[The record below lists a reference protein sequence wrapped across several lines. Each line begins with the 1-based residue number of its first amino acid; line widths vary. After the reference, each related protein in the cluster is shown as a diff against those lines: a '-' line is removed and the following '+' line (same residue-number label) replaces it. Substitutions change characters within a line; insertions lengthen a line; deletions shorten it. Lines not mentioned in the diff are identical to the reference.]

1 MSTIVRRPEVLPS
14 LLVLKKGLNA
24 LMPTPRSQ
32 IELILMKRMK
42 PMVENSTQILL
53 KLLCN
58 FQTMVL
64 MFEFRL
70 IFLIEGYYCTL
81 IPY

>member
-1 MSTIVRRPEVLPS
+1 MSTIVRRLEVLPS
-14 LLVLKKGLNA
+14 PLVLKKGLNA